1 MYDFQKASSWKRI
14 SAKLCDFIL
23 TVMLVVGIAWL
34 LSMAV
39 GYDSH
44 YSVMDDAKA
53 RYETEYGIDLG
64 ISSEEYAALS
74 EAEREKYDAA
84 NKAFGSDEEVLAA
97 YSMLINLTL
106 IIITF
111 SILAAYLIFELFV
124 PLIFGNGQTLG
135 KKVFGIGVMREDG
148 VKLFPL
154 FLVVRTVLGK
164 FTIEVMIPVLSVV
177 FCFRRSFQHRD
188 DLRHT
193 SLADHLHTHESGE
206 DAHTRQAGS
215 HRDGGSGQ
223 PDDIR
228 HSRGH
233 ARIQKAYSRGV
244 GQGRRVSLI
253 LLSVANKK

>member
-14 SAKLCDFIL
+14 SAKLFDFIL

-53 RYETEYGIDLG
+53 RYETEYGINLG

-148 VKLFPL
+148 VKLSPL

-177 FCFRRSFQHRD
+177 MIYFGLGGLFSIVMIFGILLLQITFI
-188 DLRHT
+188 LT
-193 SLADHLHTHESGE
+193 SRARTPIHDKL
-206 DAHTRQAGS
+206 AHTVTVDLASQMIFDTPEAMLEYKK
-215 HRDGGSGQ
+215 
-223 PDDIR
+223 
-228 HSRGH
+228 
-233 ARIQKAYSRGV
+233 RIHEE
-244 GQGRRVSLI
+244 
-253 LLSVANKK
+253 SVKGAEYP